1 MGRKVLQDVA
11 NTLPQ
16 MLVGWRMGDDM
27 EALAALPDGTLDID
41 VLAGTAVHTAASLPE
56 LRIVGELHAW
66 LIDRLEKAGLPR
78 DQMTDARL
86 VAAICTDRIAT
97 DRKRIISFHFTCTCT
112 IATKERAYVG
122 HLAEKHQWHSRPQV
136 AGA

>member
-41 VLAGTAVHTAASLPE
+41 VLAGTAVHTVASLPE

-66 LIDRLEKAGLPR
+66 LKDRLEKEGILR
-78 DQMTDARL
+78 EQLTDAHL
-86 VAAICTDRIAT
+86 VAAICTERIAT
-97 DRKRIISFHFTCTCT
+97 DRKRIISFHFACTCT
-112 IATKERAYVG
+112 IATKDRAYVG
-122 HLAEKHQWHSRPQV
+122 QLAEKHQWHSRPK
-136 AGA
+136 GAAV